1 MKKILAALLSII
13 TVSSLSSVYAQEP
26 IILEQLSPSEKV
38 LVKLEWPE
46 VEPDQLYHFKV
57 FFVNP
62 ETDQLIMTN
71 MRVDYAIA
79 VTQNG
84 HVIEHYDHQKTLT
97 GEGEFEVVFP
107 EDGMGPAE
115 VIVEINS
122 VRSYAGY
129 SVEMLRLDEEV
140 SFTVEV
146 IPEFEA
152 LAMLVLALSF
162 VSLLFLARGKL
173 KIKYSQ

>member
-13 TVSSLSSVYAQEP
+13 IVSSLSSVYAQEP

-46 VEPDQLYHFKV
+46 VYPDQLHHFKV

-62 ETDQLIMTN
+62 ETDQLIKTN
-71 MRVDYAIA
+71 IRVDYAIA

-84 HVIEHYDHQKTLT
+84 NLIELYDHQKTLT
-97 GEGEFEVVFP
+97 GGGEFEVVFP
-107 EDGMGPAE
+107 VNATGPAE
-115 VIVEINS
+115 VIVEINF
-122 VRSYAGY
+122 VRSDQE
-129 SVEMLRLDEEV
+129 VLRLDEEV
-140 SFTVEV
+140 SFTVQV

-152 LAMLVLALSF
+152 LAMVVLALSF
-162 VSLLFLARGKL
+162 VLLLFLARGKL
-173 KIKYSQ
+173 KIKHSQ

>member
-13 TVSSLSSVYAQEP
+13 IVSSLSSVYAQEP

-46 VEPDQLYHFKV
+46 VYPDQLHHFKV

-62 ETDQLIMTN
+62 ETDQLIKTN
-71 MRVDYAIA
+71 MRVDYSIA
-79 VTQNG
+79 VIQNG
-84 HVIEHYDHQKTLT
+84 HLIELYNNQKTQT
-97 GEGEFEVVFP
+97 GVGEFEVVFP

-122 VRSYAGY
+122 VRSDEE
-129 SVEMLRLDEEV
+129 VLRLDEEV

-146 IPEFEA
+146 IPEFEG

-173 KIKYSQ
+173 KIKHSQ